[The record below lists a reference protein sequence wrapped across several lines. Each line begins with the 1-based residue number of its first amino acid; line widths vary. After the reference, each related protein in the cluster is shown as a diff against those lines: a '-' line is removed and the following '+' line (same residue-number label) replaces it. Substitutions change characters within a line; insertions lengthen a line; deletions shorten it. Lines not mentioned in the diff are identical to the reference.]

1 METKT
6 TQAVALFNSG
16 NISGAMK
23 IFSTFRI
30 GFSTAERRTI
40 QIAHES
46 LTGKE
51 SFYKQLQ
58 IDVDTIKEE
67 ANQLIKL
74 KYNL

>member
-6 TQAVALFNSG
+6 TQAIALFSSDNLV
-16 NISGAMK
+16 GALK
-23 IFSTFRI
+23 LFKTFRI
-30 GFSTAERRTI
+30 GFTADERRTI

-51 SFYKQLQ
+51 EFYKSLK
-58 IDVDTIKEE
+58 IDTATIKVQ
-67 ANQLIKL
+67 AVQLIKQ